1 MIVYNKLMKILQER
15 NMQLKDLLKADISI
29 NTLTKFSQNKTMNT
43 DNIDKVC
50 IFLNIQPSD
59 MMEVVKSEKELKK
72 KSIQTQIEILQRQLA
87 ELQKEN

>member
-1 MIVYNKLMKILQER
+1 
-15 NMQLKDLLKADISI
+15 MQLKDLLKADISI

>member
-1 MIVYNKLMKILQER
+1 MKILQER

-87 ELQKEN
+87 ELQKDN

>member
-59 MMEVVKSEKELKK
+59 MMEVVKKEIY
-72 KSIQTQIEILQRQLA
+72 S
-87 ELQKEN
+87 NSN

>member
-87 ELQKEN
+87 ELQKDN

>member
-72 KSIQTQIEILQRQLA
+72 KSIQTQIEILQQQLA
-87 ELQKEN
+87 ELQKDN

>member
-72 KSIQTQIEILQRQLA
+72 KSIQTQIEILQQQLA

>member
-1 MIVYNKLMKILQER
+1 MKILQER

>member
-1 MIVYNKLMKILQER
+1 MKILQER

-72 KSIQTQIEILQRQLA
+72 KSIQTQIEILQQQLA

>member
-15 NMQLKDLLKADISI
+15 NMQLKDLLKADIRI
-29 NTLTKFSQNKTMNT
+29 NTLTKFSQNKTMNN

-87 ELQKEN
+87 ELQKDN